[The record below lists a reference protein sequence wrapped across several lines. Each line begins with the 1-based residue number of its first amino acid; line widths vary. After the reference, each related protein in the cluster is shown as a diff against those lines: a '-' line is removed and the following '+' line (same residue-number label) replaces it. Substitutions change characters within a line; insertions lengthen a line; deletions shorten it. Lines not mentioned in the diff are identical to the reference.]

1 MNKTSDI
8 IAGPL
13 GRPRLSRDGKTLTVS
28 IPIALTRQAGQKR
41 VVTPNAEPWTPAGRL
56 DNTIVKALVRAHRWR
71 NMLESKKFATV
82 RELAKAE
89 KINESYLCRT
99 LRLTL
104 LSPALTEALLDGRQ
118 PQSLSLDHL
127 LKVLPSIWNEQ
138 AAALVA

>member
-1 MNKTSDI
+1 MKNPADI

-28 IPIALTRQAGQKR
+28 IPIALTRQGGQKR
-41 VVTPNAEPWTPAGRL
+41 VVTPNAEPWTPVGRV
-56 DNTIVKALVRAHRWR
+56 DTTIIKALVRAHRWR
-71 NMLESKKFATV
+71 HMLESKKFSTV

-104 LSPALTEALLDGRQ
+104 LSPALTEALLDGRHT
-118 PQSLSLDHL
+118 QSLSLDHL
-127 LKVLPSIWNEQ
+127 LKVLPSTWDNQE
-138 AAALVA
+138 ACLAE